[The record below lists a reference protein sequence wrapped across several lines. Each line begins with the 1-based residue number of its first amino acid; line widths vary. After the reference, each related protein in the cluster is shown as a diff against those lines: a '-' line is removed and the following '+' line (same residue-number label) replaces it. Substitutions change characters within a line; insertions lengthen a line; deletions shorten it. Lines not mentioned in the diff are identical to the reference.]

1 MSKNDVQVEQ
11 FRVTPTN
18 PLDFHSERFP
28 TQLKGFCKNESD
40 YERKLA
46 REHER
51 MAVYQEMLAAN
62 KSSAFLVGIQALDA
76 AGKDGLVKH
85 GFAGLNVVGSKVVSF
100 KAPNADELKEGF
112 LDRHTRA
119 LPGPGELG
127 IWIRTHFEEVSAVRV
142 HPQFLKGRGIDLNT
156 VNESFWE
163 ARLAEI
169 KAWEDALAERKIGLL
184 KIFLNAS
191 VEERTRRLL
200 ERLEDSEKHWKSSLR
215 DSEELKFVPQYEDA
229 FAAAINAT
237 STDRSPWYVI
247 PADSKKVTRV
257 LGAQILNH
265 ELSRL
270 NLRYPERST
279 EERRQI
285 DDAAIQLRARLER
298 GKR

>member
-1 MSKNDVQVEQ
+1 MSKNDTQVEQ
-11 FRVTPTN
+11 FRVTPSN

-28 TQLKGFCKNESD
+28 TRLKGFCKDQID
-40 YERKLA
+40 YEHKLG

-100 KAPNADELKEGF
+100 KAPTPSELKEGF

-156 VNESFWE
+156 INDSFWE
-163 ARLAEI
+163 KRLHEI
-169 KAWEDALAERKIGLL
+169 RAWEDALAERKIGLV

-191 VEERTRRLL
+191 TGERQTRLL
-200 ERLEDSEKHWKSSLR
+200 ERLEDPDKHWKSSLR
-215 DSEELKFVPQYEDA
+215 DSDELKFVPQYEDA

-237 STDRSPWYVI
+237 STDRSPWYVL
-247 PADSKKVTRV
+247 PADSKKTARI
-257 LGAQILNH
+257 LGAQVLNH
-265 ELSRL
+265 ELGRL

-285 DDAAIQLRARLER
+285 DEAARQLRM
-298 GKR
+298 KIKN